1 MKKAD
6 MKVYVG
12 EPGTGKSK
20 TLIDK
25 ALKLVEG
32 GHEVFI
38 ATPSDKAKQRL
49 LVEIKQRLNYNL
61 DSDKK
66 ILFQL
71 LRSTHV
77 TVKNYHGEANIFLDE
92 ISMMNLTDFYAL
104 LYQLLPDGLQRHIF
118 AFGDIKQLPSVNENG
133 VLETLLRANESL
145 FPAIKNGFWSF
156 VASDCYEGMKTG
168 KLTIPKLWK
177 QAIKSIEIEA
187 LTTNHRLEKWG
198 DGSITSFS
206 DDFYSELFN
215 YHTSTDY
222 ENELVEC
229 IEDDYLI
236 LSPTYARGDKANQ
249 ILIKHYGTK
258 KYRKVAPFV
267 RNKNNRKEVYL
278 NPDNP
283 RCEELKNK
291 FSFVKSFDNNRKK
304 EDFLLTS
311 FITIHSVQGG
321 EVANVCL
328 FLGDDPIDNTR
339 KFYCRNMLY
348 TALTRGGSDWKLLG
362 NKTDFALMR
371 SIDPEDPKTINNSIC
386 NSEALASTMQTIVD
400 LGSSHILTPE
410 EVYALFLDN
419 FHGLAKKA
427 NTTEQPYTE
436 ARVMQEFRTESPWYW
451 KLANDYGCFH
461 LSWVQKRR
469 KDGGHSRKYGGKNQK
484 KFLALSPKEKEQLKE
499 DKSSRKVSKDKFYA
513 DWGMTKDQAK
523 DVLKSL

>member
-1 MKKAD
+1 MRKAD

-25 ALKLVEG
+25 ALKLVEN
-32 GHEVFI
+32 GHDVFI

-77 TVKNYHGEANIFLDE
+77 TVKNYHGEANILIDE
-92 ISMMNLTDFYAL
+92 ISMVNLTDFYAL

-145 FPAIKNGFWSF
+145 FPAIKNGFWSW
-156 VASDCYEGMKTG
+156 VASDCYEGMATG

-187 LTTNHRLEKWG
+187 LTTNHRLKKWG

-206 DDFYSELFN
+206 DGFYNELFN
-215 YHTSTDY
+215 YHTSIDY

-236 LSPTYARGDKANQ
+236 LSPTYARGDQANR
-249 ILIKHYGTK
+249 ILINHYGAE
-258 KYRKVAPFV
+258 KYGKIAPFV

-283 RCEELKNK
+283 RYEKLKNK
-291 FSFVKSFDNNRKK
+291 FSFVKSFDNNRKR

-311 FITIHSVQGG
+311 FISIHSVQGG

-328 FLGDDPIDNTR
+328 FLGDDPVDNTR
-339 KFYCRNMLY
+339 KFYNRNMLY
-348 TALTRGGSDWKLLG
+348 TALTRAGSNWLLLG

-427 NTTEQPYTE
+427 NTTEQPYAE
-436 ARVMQEFRTESPWYW
+436 ARVMQEFRTDSPWYW

-461 LSWVQKRR
+461 FNWVQKRR
-469 KDGGHSRKYGGKNQK
+469 KDGGRSRKYGGKNQQK
-484 KFLALSPKEKEQLKE
+484 YLALNPKEKQQFKAQ
-499 DKSSRKVSKDKFYA
+499 KSSRKVSKAEFKDN
-513 DWGMTKDQAK
+513 WGMTKDQAK
-523 DVLKSL
+523 DVLKAM

>member
-1 MKKAD
+1 MKAD
-6 MKVYVG
+6 MKVVCG
-12 EPGTGKSK
+12 EPGTGKS
-20 TLIDK
+20 TALINK
-25 ALKLVEG
+25 ALKLVKN
-32 GHEVFI
+32 GHDVFI
-38 ATPSDKAKQRL
+38 SVPSEKAKQRL
-49 LVEIKQRLNYNL
+49 IVEIKQRLNYNL
-61 DSDKK
+61 ESDKK
-66 ILFQL
+66 ILFKL

-145 FPAIKNGFWSF
+145 FSAIKNGFWSW
-156 VASDCYEGMKTG
+156 VSSNCYGGMRTG
-168 KLTIPKLWK
+168 KLVIPQLWK

-206 DDFYSELFN
+206 DGFYDELFN

-236 LSPTYARGDKANQ
+236 LSPTYDRGKQADQ
-249 ILIKHYGTK
+249 ILINHYGAE
-258 KYRKVAPFV
+258 KYGKVAPFV
-267 RNKNNRKEVYL
+267 RNKNDRKEVYL

-283 RCEELKNK
+283 RCEKLKNK

-304 EDFLLTS
+304 EDFLFTS
-311 FITIHSVQGG
+311 FISIHSVQGG

-328 FLGDDPIDNTR
+328 FLGDEPIDNTR

-400 LGSSHILTPE
+400 LGSSNILTPE
-410 EVYALFLDN
+410 EVYSLFLDN
-419 FHGLAKKA
+419 FHELSKKA

-436 ARVMQEFRTESPWYW
+436 ARVMQEFRMDSPWYW
-451 KLANDYGCFH
+451 QLANDYGYFH
-461 LSWVQKRR
+461 SSWLQKRR
-469 KDGGHSRKYGGKNQK
+469 KQGGHNRKGKGKNQQK
-484 KFLALSPKEKEQLKE
+484 YLALTPEQQKRLKAQM
-499 DKSSRKVSKDKFYA
+499 SSRKVSKDEFYSH
-513 DWGMTKDQAK
+513 WGMTKDQAR
-523 DVLKSL
+523 DVLKAL